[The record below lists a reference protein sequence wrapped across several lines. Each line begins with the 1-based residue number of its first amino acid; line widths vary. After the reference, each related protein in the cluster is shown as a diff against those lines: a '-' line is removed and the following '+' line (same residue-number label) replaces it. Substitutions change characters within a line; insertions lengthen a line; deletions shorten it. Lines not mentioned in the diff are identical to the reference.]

1 MEQHVAQGGDAG
13 WGEQASGTTRL
24 GVHQQNQEEER
35 KNKHIPISSGIEIL
49 SKLCPC
55 PTSPATFPRHEL
67 NFKKKEKSVTVPGI
81 NPLRHLSL

>member
-1 MEQHVAQGGDAG
+1 MAWGGDAG
-13 WGEQASGTTRL
+13 WGEQASSITRL

-35 KNKHIPISSGIEIL
+35 KNKHIPISSGIELL

-67 NFKKKEKSVTVPGI
+67 NFKKKEKSVIVPGI